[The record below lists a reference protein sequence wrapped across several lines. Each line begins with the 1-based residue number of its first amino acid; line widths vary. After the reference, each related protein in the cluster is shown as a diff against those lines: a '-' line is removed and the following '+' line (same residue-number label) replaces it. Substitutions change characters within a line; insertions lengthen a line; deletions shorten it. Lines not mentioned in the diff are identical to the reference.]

1 MRKEE
6 LQIEDYVSRPA
17 RYVNIDGLNEL
28 TWGAMICG
36 WTAFDWLRAIVSR
49 DSLWHQ
55 PWVQMLFMTTW
66 VLVIYVAGK
75 AFKRHVTYPRTGFV
89 AYPQTARGRMAPLV
103 AAALAGAAALG
114 AAVIVRGGVRMATL
128 LGVVNLLFY
137 AVAAQPLR
145 PWKYGFLVLIA
156 AGILWVSDAYAMLF
170 FGLAFLV
177 SGITTLTLYLRQTRA
192 AQ

>member
-1 MRKEE
+1 LAGESACPTFFIKFRGRNAHIK
-6 LQIEDYVSRPA
+6 SGR
-17 RYVNIDGLNEL
+17 RGL
-28 TWGAMICG
+28 A
-36 WTAFDWLRAIVSR
+36 APS
-49 DSLWHQ
+49 SH
-55 PWVQMLFMTTW
+55 TT
-66 VLVIYVAGK
+66 VRNGE

-89 AYPQTARGRMAPLV
+89 AYPQTARGRMAPVV